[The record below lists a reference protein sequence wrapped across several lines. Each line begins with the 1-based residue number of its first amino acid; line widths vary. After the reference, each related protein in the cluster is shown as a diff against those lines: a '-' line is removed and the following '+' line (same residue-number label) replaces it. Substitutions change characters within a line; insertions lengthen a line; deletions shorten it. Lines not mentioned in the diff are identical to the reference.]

1 MSRGFVRESDQ
12 EELPIVPP
20 RADLPLGLVNYV
32 TDIGYQELLLERD
45 NMIYERDNL
54 FIPDENEKRITIN
67 FINAKLNLLSNR
79 ISTAKIVIPSKQP
92 KSKVCF
98 GAEVFFSV
106 DLDPQIYNYKIV
118 GVDEANIA
126 KGKIAFNSPVA
137 KIMIDKKVGDIAILK
152 LENTEKTF
160 KIISIRY

>member
-1 MSRGFVRESDQ
+1 MSRGFVRECDQ

-20 RADLPLGLVNYV
+20 RADLPSDLVNYV
-32 TDIGYQELLLERD
+32 TDTGYEELLLERE

-67 FINAKLNLLSNR
+67 LINAKLNLLSNR
-79 ISTAKIVIPSKQP
+79 ITTAKIIITSKQP

-98 GAEVFFSV
+98 GAEVFFCV
-106 DLDPQIYNYKIV
+106 DSDPQINNYKIV